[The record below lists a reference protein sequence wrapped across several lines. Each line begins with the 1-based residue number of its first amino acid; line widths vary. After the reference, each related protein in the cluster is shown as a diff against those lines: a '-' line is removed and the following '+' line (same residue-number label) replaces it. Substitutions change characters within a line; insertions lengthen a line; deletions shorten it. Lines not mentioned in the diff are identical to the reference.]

1 LAAEEMKKSRRSMEG
16 SSSGTLCFA
25 TSWSR
30 DACDAC
36 DAGHVNADAVAA
48 TKARGATNLIMVVCY
63 VQNNDMV
70 VVGVECESVSQYRT
84 AEGTLSPTL
93 IVRLIVRSATTK

>member
-1 LAAEEMKKSRRSMEG
+1 MLEYDADCVVALATPLLAAKTAELMETALAAEEMKKSRRSMEG
-16 SSSGTLCFA
+16 SPSGTLCFA
-25 TSWSR
+25 TSRSR

-63 VQNNDMV
+63 
-70 VVGVECESVSQYRT
+70 R
-84 AEGTLSPTL
+84 
-93 IVRLIVRSATTK
+93 K